1 MSLRTKLH
9 SLNTW
14 FFRFIRNLQYFYRPS
29 SQRFCTVHISDPQA
43 TTFTEVG
50 CLLIDFLLASEVIE
64 IYDNPWDRIIVS
76 QSVKQ
81 SVSQSAGQS
90 IRNLAASW
98 PVSQSVCLSVSLSV
112 CLCVCLSVSHSGS
125 QSNRLS
131 VCSSVCLSVIHS
143 GSQSVSFCLLGR

>member
-50 CLLIDFLLASEVIE
+50 CLLIDFLLASEVIA
-64 IYDNPWDRIIVS
+64 ICDNPWDRIIVS

-112 CLCVCLSVSHSGS
+112 CLF
-125 QSNRLS
+125 
-131 VCSSVCLSVIHS
+131 VCLSVIQAVSQIVCLSVHLS
-143 GSQSVSFCLLGR
+143 VCQSFIQAVSQSLSVC